1 MEEEDTLC
9 NILKDTNWPLTVYA
23 LICGLGF
30 FWFCSVCSFIVRF
43 ILFKTTFSI
52 FVELP
57 YILLVTT
64 CICKKKKTSKKS
76 NKINT

>member
-30 FWFCSVCSFIVRF
+30 FGFVLFVHLLLDSFDLRGHF
-43 ILFKTTFSI
+43 Q
-52 FVELP
+52 
-57 YILLVTT
+57 LL
-64 CICKKKKTSKKS
+64 
-76 NKINT
+76 